1 MNKIFIHDRIHFVR
15 IRSRPMSMTG
25 AGYPADDESRVGG
38 IVISSGGASNDITET
53 WGGMQLK

>member
-1 MNKIFIHDRIHFVR
+1 
-15 IRSRPMSMTG
+15 MTG
-25 AGYPADDESRVGG
+25 PGYPADDESRVGG